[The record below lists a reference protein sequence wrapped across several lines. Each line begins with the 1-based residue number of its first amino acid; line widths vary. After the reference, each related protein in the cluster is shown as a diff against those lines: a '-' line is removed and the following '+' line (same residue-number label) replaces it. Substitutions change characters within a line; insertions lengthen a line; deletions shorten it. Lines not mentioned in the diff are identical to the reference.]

1 MSSTESKRFSGPWMG
16 MAEEITGVPE
26 KLSFEE
32 IIAVVVEYRGG
43 MMIDVVRRVKRNLSF
58 ILTFPESFG
67 DNSPPLLFNRYIYID
82 RKRKPQAPPCGGK
95 PHL

>member
-1 MSSTESKRFSGPWMG
+1 MDGDGPG
-16 MAEEITGVPE
+16 EIAGVPE
-26 KLSFEE
+26 KLSLEE

-43 MMIDVVRRVKRNLSF
+43 MMIDSVRRVKPDLSF

-67 DNSPPLLFNRYIYID
+67 DNSPPLLFNLYSYLD

-95 PHL
+95 PHM

>member
-1 MSSTESKRFSGPWMG
+1 MG

-26 KLSFEE
+26 KLPFEE
-32 IIAVVVEYRGG
+32 INVAVVECRGG
-43 MMIDVVRRVKRNLSF
+43 MMIDAVRRMKPALSF

-67 DNSPPLLFNRYIYID
+67 DNSPPLLFNLYSHLD

-95 PHL
+95 PHM

>member
-1 MSSTESKRFSGPWMG
+1 MG

-32 IIAVVVEYRGG
+32 INVAVAEKRGG
-43 MMIDVVRRVKRNLSF
+43 MMIDAVRRVKPAPSF

-67 DNSPPLLFNRYIYID
+67 DNSPPLLFNLYIYLD

-95 PHL
+95 PHM